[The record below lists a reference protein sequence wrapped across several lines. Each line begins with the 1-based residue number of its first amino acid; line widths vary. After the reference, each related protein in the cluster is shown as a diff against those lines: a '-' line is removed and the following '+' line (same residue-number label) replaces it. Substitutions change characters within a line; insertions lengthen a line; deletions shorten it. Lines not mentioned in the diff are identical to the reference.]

1 MYFRYNISNLV
12 YIILRI
18 GEKTM
23 AVGNDKTRILVNIP
37 IELKKQ
43 LEDKA
48 KQENRS
54 LSNYIVTDLIKELE
68 KDQ

>member
-1 MYFRYNISNLV
+1 
-12 YIILRI
+12 
-18 GEKTM
+18 M

>member
-1 MYFRYNISNLV
+1 
-12 YIILRI
+12 
-18 GEKTM
+18 M

-54 LSNYIVTDLIKELE
+54 LSNYIVTVLIKELE

>member
-54 LSNYIVTDLIKELE
+54 LSNYIVTVLIKELE

>member
-1 MYFRYNISNLV
+1 
-12 YIILRI
+12 
-18 GEKTM
+18 M
-23 AVGNDKTRILVNIP
+23 AVGSDKTRILVNIP

-43 LEDKA
+43 LEEKA

-54 LSNYIVTDLIKELE
+54 LSNYIVTVLSKEIE